1 MIWPIFAAAAA
12 AAAIQP
18 GTPLADDLHC
28 LTAIANTL
36 GVAKTEEDKSS
47 LTAVMFYFLGKV
59 DASAPG
65 LNLEKAIVAV
75 ATIPD
80 YASKQL
86 PVDLKRCGGEIG
98 SRGQQL
104 SAIGAA
110 LTKRGF

>member
-1 MIWPIFAAAAA
+1 MIWSIFAAASVAA
-12 AAAIQP
+12 VQP
-18 GTPLADDLHC
+18 GTPLDQDLHC

-36 GVAKTEEDKSS
+36 GVAKTEADKSS

-59 DASAPG
+59 DTAAPE
-65 LNLEKAIVAV
+65 LDLEKAIVAV
-75 ATIPD
+75 ASSPD
-80 YASKQL
+80 FVTKQM
-86 PVDLKRCGGEIG
+86 PADLKRCGAEIG

>member
-1 MIWPIFAAAAA
+1 MIWSIFAAASLVAV
-12 AAAIQP
+12 QP
-18 GTPLADDLHC
+18 GTPLDQDLHC

-59 DASAPG
+59 DAAAPE
-65 LNLEKAIVAV
+65 LDLEKAIVAV
-75 ATIPD
+75 ASSPNFMT
-80 YASKQL
+80 KQL
-86 PVDLKRCGGEIG
+86 PTDLKRCGTEMG

-110 LTKRGF
+110 LTKRGL